1 MLVKQSRNANLSTG
15 RNLKIALFHLGSGMV
30 DVLATGVW
38 NRIMVADLGFSAAF
52 VGLLTGLRYFLAP
65 LGVLA
70 GRYSD
75 THTVGGYRRL
85 FWIWLGRAMMAVS
98 TVTLGFATAE
108 LVSRAQ
114 AGAADAI
121 PWVIWLAL
129 VLSFLLFSLGSALS
143 GTTFLALIH
152 DRAAEH
158 QRGRAVGLVWTFLLV
173 GFAAGGVLFS
183 IMLPQSESAGAIGFT
198 AQSVLN
204 LFVVTAG
211 VLSLLWFFSL
221 LGEERRHAPSASQ
234 PSSARLSFRSDLALV
249 WRSRRMRFFLYYLT
263 LSMLFAFLQDTVLEP
278 FAGQQFDMGADVTNR
293 FSAYW
298 GGMAIIASFVVLYF
312 AGRRPLF
319 TNANLSRGGILVL
332 SLAYAVFALSA
343 LGEARQLVTPG
354 LVLLGVGLGV
364 WNIGTLGLMM
374 EMSPS
379 GKAGTFLGFWTLCVT
394 LARGAGVAGGGILR
408 DIALLLSGEHAIAYG
423 SVFCCGF
430 VGLLVAFLA
439 LRQVR
444 QTDPGTSLRTDAEVA
459 TVLSHSM
466 E

>member
-1 MLVKQSRNANLSTG
+1 MA
-15 RNLKIALFHLGSGMV
+15 

-75 THTVGGYRRL
+75 THTVGGFRRL

-108 LVSRAQ
+108 LVGRAQ
-114 AGAADAI
+114 AGAADSI
-121 PWVIWLAL
+121 PAVIWLAL
-129 VLSFLLFSLGSALS
+129 VMSFLLFSLGSALS
-143 GTTFLALIH
+143 GATFLALIH

-158 QRGRAVGLVWTFLLV
+158 QRGRAVGLVWTFLLL
-173 GFAAGGVLFS
+173 GFAAGGVFFS
-183 IMLPQSESAGAIGFT
+183 LMLPESESSGAIGFS
-198 AQSVLN
+198 AAAVLN

-221 LGEERRHAPSASQ
+221 LGEERRNA
-234 PSSARLSFRSDLALV
+234 LSGTTESTDSLNFRGDLALV
-249 WRSRRMRFFLYYLT
+249 WRSRRMRFFLIYLT

-278 FAGQQFDMGADVTNR
+278 FAGQLFGMEAHITNR
-293 FSAYW
+293 FAAYW
-298 GGMAIIASFVVLYF
+298 GSMAIIGSFVVLF
-312 AGRRPLF
+312 FSGRHPLF
-319 TNANLSRGGILVL
+319 TNGNLSRAGVIVL
-332 SLAYAVFALSA
+332 LLAYAVFAMSA
-343 LGEARQLVTPG
+343 LGETRQLVTPG
-354 LVLLGVGLGV
+354 LVLLGVGLGI

-374 EMSPS
+374 ELSPS

-394 LARGAGVAGGGILR
+394 MARGAGVAGGGIVR
-408 DIALLLSGEHAIAYG
+408 DLALFLSGEHAIAYG
-423 SVFCCGF
+423 AVFCCGF
-430 VGLLVAFLA
+430 VGLLVSYFA
-439 LRQVR
+439 LRQVKSMDLASVPR
-444 QTDPGTSLRTDAEVA
+444 SDAELA
-459 TVLSHSM
+459 KALSHSM